1 VSGKLLLTSDSE
13 VQIAGLYFQAV
24 RDFGRDLGALVDEK
38 FKSKSAPD
46 WFDIVKKA
54 RLAEKAPVYDDP
66 FDPRF
71 LIKEAIIPNS
81 PVAMAI
87 PFYGPQWRETAFA
100 LRSQMNKWSHFSV
113 APTIPNLLA
122 VFETIHRVASLSK
135 MALAED
141 LIEGIDRLK
150 SLLAGEFQFVDSES
164 DNSAQVAEITDSEAR
179 DYAERLASKIE
190 EIEKR
195 PPVGSVWTGAKGTRK
210 IVINKALRD
219 VTENGV
225 SIRSSLGPD
234 ADAVVSQWLRY
245 YPMGGEAKVAPDGAV
260 MGFRQGTPYL
270 IGWIGTQQEQETLPK
285 GFFLDHDFEFIGT
298 DVRDVQTGE
307 LLSKAAREPIDWL
320 LDELA
325 KAVPIGS
332 VFNVT
337 TYGQIVFEDF
347 SGEFRKVANVHKDI
361 WFPGQLPE

>member
-1 VSGKLLLTSDSE
+1 MNGKLLLTSNSE

-24 RDFGRDLGALVDEK
+24 RDFGRDLGVLVDAK
-38 FKSKSAPD
+38 FKSKNASD
-46 WFDIVKKA
+46 WFEIVKKA
-54 RLAEKAPVYDDP
+54 RLAENAPVYDDP

-81 PVAMAI
+81 PVALAI
-87 PFYGPQWRETAFA
+87 PGFSPQWRENAFT
-100 LRSQMNKWSHFSV
+100 LRGLMNKWSHFSV
-113 APTIPNLLA
+113 APTMANLLS
-122 VFETIHRVASLSK
+122 VFERIHIAASLSK
-135 MALAED
+135 MNLADE
-141 LIEGIDRLK
+141 LTEAIERLK
-150 SLLAGEFQFVDSES
+150 SALLGEFDFDATTSTNASLVR
-164 DNSAQVAEITDSEAR
+164 EIADGEVKE
-179 DYAERLASKIE
+179 YADRLASKIQ

-195 PPVGSVWTGAKGTRK
+195 PPVGSIWTGAKGTRK

-270 IGWIGTQQEQETLPK
+270 IGWIGIQQEEETLPK
-285 GFFLDHDFEFIGT
+285 GFFLDHDFEFTGT
-298 DVRDVQTGE
+298 DVRDVQSGE
-307 LLSKAAREPIDWL
+307 LLSKTAREPIDWL

>member
-1 VSGKLLLTSDSE
+1 
-13 VQIAGLYFQAV
+13 
-24 RDFGRDLGALVDEK
+24 
-38 FKSKSAPD
+38 
-46 WFDIVKKA
+46 
-54 RLAEKAPVYDDP
+54 
-66 FDPRF
+66 
-71 LIKEAIIPNS
+71 
-81 PVAMAI
+81 
-87 PFYGPQWRETAFA
+87 
-100 LRSQMNKWSHFSV
+100 MNKWSHFSV

-135 MALAED
+135 MALADD
-141 LIEGIDRLK
+141 LIKGIERIK
-150 SLLAGEFQFVDSES
+150 SVLAGEFKFVDSES
-164 DNSAQVAEITDSEAR
+164 DNSSQVAEITDSEAR
-179 DYAERLASKIE
+179 DYAERIASKIE

-195 PPVGSVWTGAKGTRK
+195 PPVGSIWTGAKGTRK
-210 IVINKALRD
+210 IAINKALRD

-245 YPMGGEAKVAPDGAV
+245 YPMGGEAKVAADGAV

-270 IGWIGTQQEQETLPK
+270 IGWIGIQQEEETLPK
-285 GFFLDHDFEFIGT
+285 GFFLDHDFEFTGT
-298 DVRDVQTGE
+298 DVRDVQSGE

-361 WFPGQLPE
+361 WFPAQLPE

>member
-1 VSGKLLLTSDSE
+1 VSGKLLLTSNSE

-24 RDFGRDLGALVDEK
+24 RVFGHDLGALVDEK
-38 FKSKSAPD
+38 FKSKNASD
-46 WFDIVKKA
+46 WFEIIKKA

-81 PVAMAI
+81 PVALAI
-87 PFYGPQWRETAFA
+87 PGFSPQWRENAFT
-100 LRSQMNKWSHFSV
+100 LRGLMNKWSHFSV
-113 APTIPNLLA
+113 APTMANLLS
-122 VFETIHRVASLSK
+122 VFETIHKAASLSK
-135 MALAED
+135 MELAEE
-141 LIEGIDRLK
+141 LTEAIERLK
-150 SLLAGEFQFVDSES
+150 SALAGEFNFDATPSTNASLVG
-164 DNSAQVAEITDSEAR
+164 EIADGEVKE
-179 DYAERLASKIE
+179 YAERLASKIQ

-195 PPVGSVWTGAKGTRK
+195 PPVGSIWTGAKGTRR

-270 IGWIGTQQEQETLPK
+270 IGWIGVQQEEETQPK
-285 GFFLDHDFEFIGT
+285 GFFLDHDFEFTGR
-298 DVRDVQTGE
+298 DVLDVQTG
-307 LLSKAAREPIDWL
+307 LFLSQAAKEPIDWIIK
-320 LDELA
+320 ELSNSME
-325 KAVPIGS
+325 VDTI
-332 VFNVT
+332 FNVT
-337 TYGQIVFEDF
+337 SYGQIVTDNLQ
-347 SGEFRKVANVHKDI
+347 GVPVKVLDVHKDV